1 HHVQLGPL
9 LRHAEHP
16 GHRAA
21 RRGYLQHRTV
31 PAPSR
36 PDGVHR
42 GVLHPHR
49 RADDGRGVR
58 LVRAGPGRN
67 QPGITPPQWLGPAQ
81 PASRRSVRSAR
92 RGQLPDPVG
101 QGRVAVF
108 DGRAGRQLRAPAVPA
123 GLSGVSAW
131 RHGRSLAVLRA
142 APGDGRY
149 GIPAEPHLAQI
160 TRLPQLQRRRPAR
173 AAPGPGRAGGDRA
186 PARRRRA
193 QHHRR
198 PVRPGV
204 QRPRPVHRAGPG
216 QGRYRRGSGHGADG
230 SLAQERQG
238 PVHRQRGQPV
248 RVRRP
253 GQCPDILRHQGRD
266 RTGHGRRQ
274 LAANRALPAQTT
286 VTVVAGGTVV
296 RVTNESWRV
305 RNNCPDRRAMP
316 MKLPEVEYEAPTTV
330 AEAVDL
336 LAEHGDEASVLAGG
350 QSLIPLLA
358 LRLARPEVL
367 IDINRVDELSGVS
380 AADGHVTI
388 GAMTREYVAEESGT
402 VADTLPLLAAALPL
416 IGHEAIRSRGT
427 IGGSLAHADPA
438 AELPAVARALDAEFV
453 VRGPSGT
460 RVIPAAQWFDGYL
473 TTSRRPDELL
483 AEVRFP
489 AARPGTGVS
498 FEEVARRHGDFAIV
512 GLAASL
518 VLSGGVISDAR
529 LAFAGVSDVPVRA
542 TAAEDLLAGERP
554 SAELFDEA
562 ARRATE
568 DLDPPADLHGSS
580 DSRKTVAAAVVR
592 RGLRAA
598 ADNAA
603 RGSN

>member
-1 HHVQLGPL
+1 
-9 LRHAEHP
+9 
-16 GHRAA
+16 
-21 RRGYLQHRTV
+21 
-31 PAPSR
+31 
-36 PDGVHR
+36 
-42 GVLHPHR
+42 
-49 RADDGRGVR
+49 
-58 LVRAGPGRN
+58 
-67 QPGITPPQWLGPAQ
+67 
-81 PASRRSVRSAR
+81 
-92 RGQLPDPVG
+92 
-101 QGRVAVF
+101 
-108 DGRAGRQLRAPAVPA
+108 
-123 GLSGVSAW
+123 
-131 RHGRSLAVLRA
+131 
-142 APGDGRY
+142 
-149 GIPAEPHLAQI
+149 
-160 TRLPQLQRRRPAR
+160 
-173 AAPGPGRAGGDRA
+173 
-186 PARRRRA
+186 
-193 QHHRR
+193 
-198 PVRPGV
+198 
-204 QRPRPVHRAGPG
+204 
-216 QGRYRRGSGHGADG
+216 
-230 SLAQERQG
+230 
-238 PVHRQRGQPV
+238 
-248 RVRRP
+248 
-253 GQCPDILRHQGRD
+253 
-266 RTGHGRRQ
+266 
-274 LAANRALPAQTT
+274 
-286 VTVVAGGTVV
+286 
-296 RVTNESWRV
+296 
-305 RNNCPDRRAMP
+305 
-316 MKLPEVEYEAPTTV
+316 MKLPPVEYEAPTTV

-489 AARPGTGVS
+489 AAGPGTGVS

-518 VLSGGVISDAR
+518 VFSGGVISEAR

-542 TAAEDLLAGERP
+542 AAAEDLLAGERP

-580 DSRKTVAAAVVR
+580 DYRKTVAAAVVR

-598 ADNAA
+598 ADNAGE
-603 RGSN
+603 RQ